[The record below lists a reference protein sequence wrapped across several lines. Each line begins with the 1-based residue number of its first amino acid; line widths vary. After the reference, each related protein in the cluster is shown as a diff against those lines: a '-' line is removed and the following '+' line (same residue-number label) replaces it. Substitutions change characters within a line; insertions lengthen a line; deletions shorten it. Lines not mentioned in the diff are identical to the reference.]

1 MLSKISIC
9 TCLINRIHNPNIKTF
24 NNCFD
29 SAKFKY
35 MEITLKIITASF
47 KN

>member
-9 TCLINRIHNPNIKTF
+9 TCLNNRIHNHNIRTF
-24 NNCFD
+24 NNGFN

-35 MEITLKIITASF
+35 MEITLKIIIASF